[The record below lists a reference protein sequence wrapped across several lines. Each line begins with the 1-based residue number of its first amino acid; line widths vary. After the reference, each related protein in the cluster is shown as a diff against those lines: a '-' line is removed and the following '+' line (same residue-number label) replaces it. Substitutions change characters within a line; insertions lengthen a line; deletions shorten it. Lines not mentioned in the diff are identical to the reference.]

1 MALSK
6 DDIILNEIKYYNRHI
21 SGFRTRAN
29 THGVWIFISTLGC
42 WSVDIPTLR
51 LVAILLIL
59 FIFLYFIRLEQ
70 TDRRTFREISETI
83 RSNINNDLSG
93 DIQKKRL
100 NDLDSVDK
108 NRKSIKMVFKTSPI
122 FIMCYIF
129 YGISIAV
136 FTRDLLTL
144 I

>member
-21 SGFRTRAN
+21 HGFRTRAN

-42 WSVDIPTLR
+42 RSVNIPALR
-51 LVAILLIL
+51 LFAVLLIS
-59 FIFLYFIRLEQ
+59 FIFFYFIRLEQ
-70 TDRRTFREISETI
+70 TDRRTFREISEKI

-100 NDLDSVDK
+100 DDLDSVEK
-108 NRKSIKMVFKTSPI
+108 SRRSIKMAFKTSPI
-122 FIMCYIF
+122 FIICYIF
-129 YGISIAV
+129 YGISITV